1 MPQTELRRTIRLSI
15 IEGLFYQVYASLAAP
30 GSAFLTKFAVLLQAT
45 PLHFGILS
53 AIGQLA
59 QVFQV
64 LGVAVSRRKTSRKKA
79 TIWTGG
85 LARALALGYGFLFF
99 LLPPQIAIWVFL
111 ILLAFSTSFQ
121 AISGNLWVAWIADM
135 IPLSIRGR
143 FFARRS
149 QYLMVAGLASGYLCG
164 ALVDL
169 FDPQPGLLAQALR
182 SILPPWPFGAEQNL
196 PYALLAVFCFGGIIG
211 LLGLLIL
218 ARQPERPK
226 AVEEERLGKML
237 LEPLRD
243 GNFRRLLLYALW
255 WMMAVGVGAPFWG
268 PFMIKNLGMPLVY
281 IMLYGT
287 LSTLASLFA
296 LGPWGRLIDRF
307 GNKPAMRL
315 ALILGGLN
323 PLLWLFV
330 TPQHYEIIYL
340 EAISSGIMWSGANI
354 VAVNLVLAIAPEGK
368 QQAYSGL
375 FNAFSGLFIVLPMLL
390 SGFLFPPPFQIGGLY
405 LQPEQVLFGLGG
417 LLRWSAQI
425 PLSWVYEPRAK
436 PVREVLRHLFRR
448 QKRRV

>member
-1 MPQTELRRTIRLSI
+1 MPRSELRRTIRLSI

-64 LGVAVSRRKTSRKKA
+64 LGVAISRRMTSRKKA
-79 TIWTGG
+79 TLWTSG
-85 LARALALGYGFLFF
+85 LGRALALGYGFLFF
-99 LLPPQIAIWVFL
+99 LLPRQAAIWAFL
-111 ILLAFSTSFQ
+111 ALLSLNASLQ
-121 AISGNLWVAWIADM
+121 AVSGNLWVAWIADM
-135 IPLSIRGR
+135 VPLPIRGR

-149 QYLMVAGLASGYLCG
+149 QYLLVAGLLSGYLLG

-169 FDPQPGLLAQALR
+169 FDPQPGAIAQALR
-182 SILPPWPFGAEQNL
+182 AVLPPWPFLSGDNL
-196 PYALLAVFCFGGIIG
+196 PYALLAVFG
-211 LLGLLIL
+211 LGAVVGLWGLPIL

-226 AVEEERLGKML
+226 AVEQERLGKML

-243 GNFRRLLLYALW
+243 GNFRRLLLYAFW

-307 GNKPAMRL
+307 GNKTAMRL
-315 ALILGGLN
+315 ALVLGGLN
-323 PLLWLFV
+323 PILWVFA

-340 EAISSGIMWSGANI
+340 EAISSGVMWSGANL
-354 VAVNLVLAIAPEGK
+354 VAVNLVLAIAPEGR
-368 QQAYSGL
+368 QQAYSGV

-390 SGFLFPPPFQIGGLY
+390 SGLLFPPPLPILGLH

-425 PLSWVYEPRAK
+425 PLTWVYEPRAR
-436 PVREVLRHLFRR
+436 PVREVLRHLLRR
-448 QKRRV
+448 

>member
-1 MPQTELRRTIRLSI
+1 MPHSEIRRTIRLSI
-15 IEGLFYQVYASLAAP
+15 IEGLFYQVYSSLSAP
-30 GSAFLTKFAVLLQAT
+30 GSAFLTKFAILLRAE

-64 LGVAVSRRKTSRKKA
+64 LGVAVSRRMTSRKRA
-79 TIWTGG
+79 TIWTSAVG
-85 LARALALGYGFLFF
+85 RALVLGYGFLFF
-99 LLPPQIAIWVFL
+99 LLPPQAAIWVFL
-111 ILLAFSTSFQ
+111 VLLALGTSFQ
-121 AISGNLWVAWIADM
+121 AVAGNLWVAWIADM

-149 QYLMVAGLASGYLCG
+149 QYLMVAGLVSGYLCG

-169 FDPQPGLLAQALR
+169 FAPQPGPLAQALR
-182 SILPPWPFGAEQNL
+182 SILPPWPFLVEQNL
-196 PYALLAVFCFGGIIG
+196 PYVLLSVFCFGGITG
-211 LLGLLIL
+211 LLGLPIL

-226 AVEEERLGKML
+226 AVEKERLGKML

-243 GNFRRLLLYALW
+243 GNFRRLLLYAFW

-281 IMLYGT
+281 VMLYGT
-287 LSTLASLFA
+287 LSTLSSLLA

-315 ALILGGLN
+315 ALVLGGLN

-368 QQAYSGL
+368 QQVYSGL
-375 FNAFSGLFIVLPMLL
+375 FNAFSGLFIVLPMFL
-390 SGFLFPPPFQIGGLY
+390 SGLFLPPPLQIGGLG
-405 LQPEQVLFGLGG
+405 LQSEQVLFGLGG
-417 LLRWSAQI
+417 LLRWTTQI
-425 PLSWVYEPRAK
+425 PLSWVYEPRAR
-436 PVREVLRHLFRR
+436 PVREVLRHLFHR
-448 QKRRV
+448 

>member
-30 GSAFLTKFAVLLQAT
+30 GSTFLTKFAVLLQAT

-64 LGVAVSRRKTSRKKA
+64 LGIAISRRLTSRKRA
-79 TIWTGG
+79 TVWTGA

-99 LLPPQIAIWVFL
+99 LLPAPAAIWVFL
-111 ILLAFSTSFQ
+111 VLLALSASLQ
-121 AISGNLWVAWIADM
+121 AVSGNLWVAWIADM

-149 QYLMVAGLASGYLCG
+149 QYLMVAGLVCGYLFG

-169 FDPQPGLLAQALR
+169 FDPQPGAIARSLR
-182 SILPPWPFGAEQNL
+182 AVLPPWPFLSGANL
-196 PYALLAVFCFGGIIG
+196 PYVLLVVFGAGAVIG
-211 LLGLLIL
+211 VLGLPIL

-226 AVEEERLGKML
+226 AVEQEKLGKLL

-243 GNFRRLLLYALW
+243 GNFRRLLLYAFW

-287 LSTLASLFA
+287 LSTLASLLA

-315 ALILGGLN
+315 ALVLGGLN
-323 PLLWLFV
+323 PILWVFA

-340 EAISSGIMWSGANI
+340 EAVSSGVMWAGANL
-354 VAVNLVLAIAPEGK
+354 VAVNLVLAIAPEDK
-368 QQAYSGL
+368 RQSYSGL
-375 FNAFSGLFIVLPMLL
+375 FNAFSGLVIVLPMLL
-390 SGFLFPPPFQIGGLY
+390 SGLLLPSPLQIGSLY

-425 PLSWVYEPRAK
+425 PLTWVYEPRAR
-436 PVREVLRHLFRR
+436 PMREVWRHLFRR
-448 QKRRV
+448 

>member
-1 MPQTELRRTIRLSI
+1 MPHSEVRRTIRLSI
-15 IEGLFYQVYASLAAP
+15 LEGLFYQVYFSLAAP
-30 GSAFLTKFAVLLQAT
+30 GSAFLTKFAILLKAT

-64 LGVAVSRRKTSRKKA
+64 LGVAVSRRMTSRKRA
-79 TIWTGG
+79 TLWTSG
-85 LARALALGYGFLFF
+85 LGRALALGYGFLFF
-99 LLPPQIAIWVFL
+99 LLPPQIAVWVFL
-111 ILLAFSTSFQ
+111 VLLALSTSFQ
-121 AISGNLWVAWIADM
+121 AVGGNLWVAWIADM
-135 IPLSIRGR
+135 IPLAIRGR

-149 QYLMVAGLASGYLCG
+149 QYLMVAGLLSGYLCG

-182 SILPPWPFGAEQNL
+182 SLLPPWPFLSEQNL
-196 PYALLAVFCFGGIIG
+196 PYALLAVFCLGGAVG
-211 LLGLLIL
+211 LLGLPIL

-226 AVEEERLGKML
+226 AVEEEHLGRLL

-243 GNFRRLLLYALW
+243 GNFRRLLLYAFW
-255 WMMAVGVGAPFWG
+255 WMTAVGVGAPFWG
-268 PFMIKNLGMPLVY
+268 PFMIKNLGMPLVS

-287 LSTLASLFA
+287 ISTFSSLLA

-315 ALILGGLN
+315 ALVLGGLN
-323 PLLWLFV
+323 PLLWLLV

-340 EAISSGIMWSGANI
+340 EAASSGIMWSGANI
-354 VAVNLVLAIAPEGK
+354 VAVNLVLAIAPEGRR
-368 QQAYSGL
+368 QVYSGL

-390 SGFLFPPPFQIGGLY
+390 SGLFLPPPLQVGRFSW
-405 LQPEQVLFGLGG
+405 QPEQVLFGLGG

-425 PLSWVYEPRAK
+425 PLTWVYEPRAR
-436 PVREVLRHLFRR
+436 PVREVLRHLLRRR
-448 QKRRV
+448 QVP